1 MEPRIQYIRTVDG
14 VSIAFWTLGDGI
26 PLVLMPPLPWSHIQL
41 EWQDLD
47 YRRWYERLAGN
58 KRLVRYDSRGSG
70 LSQRTVTDYSLDSL
84 VLDLEAV
91 VDRLGLERFALAGV
105 IFSGPVAIAYAA
117 LHPENVSHLFLWC
130 THAQTSA
137 LQSPQVRTLR
147 GLREDWEFFTETVAH
162 GLVAGWTAGEQAH
175 RFATL
180 MRESATPQILEAM
193 PGLDVTGLL
202 PRVQAPT
209 LVLHRRQASF
219 PDTELVKDLVSKI
232 PDARLVLLE
241 GASLLPFVGD
251 MESVVRA
258 VDEFLGLEMP
268 EVLELADVR
277 LTGGP
282 VTILFTDVEGST
294 SLTQRLGDAKA
305 REILQEHERILREA
319 LRAYGGSEVKSMGDG
334 FMVSFPSATRALE
347 CAVAIQRACA
357 QHNETAEEPVR
368 MRIGVNA
375 GEPIAEAKDLFGT
388 AVITAARIASQ
399 ARGGEI
405 LVANVVRE
413 LAAGKGFLF
422 ADRGEVTLKG
432 FEEPVR
438 LYEVRWE
445 GQFSGRH
452 GLRAGG

>member
-1 MEPRIQYIRTVDG
+1 
-14 VSIAFWTLGDGI
+14 
-26 PLVLMPPLPWSHIQL
+26 MPPLPWSHIQL
-41 EWQDLD
+41 EWQDPN
-47 YRRWYERLAGN
+47 YRRWYERLARN

-70 LSQRTVTDYSLDSL
+70 LSQRTVTDCSLDSL
-84 VLDLEAV
+84 MLDLEAV
-91 VDRLGLERFALAGV
+91 VERLGFERFALAGV

-117 LHPENVSHLFLWC
+117 RHPEKVSHLFLWC
-130 THAQTSA
+130 TCARTSA
-137 LQSPQVRTLR
+137 LQSPQLRTLG
-147 GLREDWEFFTETVAH
+147 GLRDDWEFFTETIAH
-162 GLVAGWTAGEQAH
+162 GMVAGWAADEEGH
-175 RFATL
+175 RFAAL

-193 PGLDVTGLL
+193 PGLDVTDLL

-251 MESVVRA
+251 MESVARA
-258 VDEFLGLEMP
+258 VDDFLGLEVP
-268 EVLELADVR
+268 EVLQPAGVR
-277 LTGGP
+277 PTGGL

-305 REILQEHERILREA
+305 REILREHERILREA

-375 GEPIAEAKDLFGT
+375 GEPIAEEKDLFGT

-399 ARGGEI
+399 ARGGQI

-438 LYEVRWE
+438 LYEVRSRE
-445 GQFSGRH
+445 DD
-452 GLRAGG
+452 